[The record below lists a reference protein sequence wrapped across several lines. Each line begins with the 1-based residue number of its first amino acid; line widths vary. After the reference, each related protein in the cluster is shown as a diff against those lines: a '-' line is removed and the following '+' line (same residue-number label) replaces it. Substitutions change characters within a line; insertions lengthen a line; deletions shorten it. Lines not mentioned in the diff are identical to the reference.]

1 MGPLG
6 SSFVVVMPKQRYSA
20 PWSNMNS
27 VEQTHTLTIWFRRT
41 IVRGLPFW
49 EKYSTKFPF
58 GKNSQYWYYII
69 REYKLAVFQ
78 SLEMIYAKIHAIR
91 CDHEFALSELICFT
105 LQNCIFTTVKY
116 LYNVLVIGNSSPSHD
131 PSWQLDCIGTINQLF
146 EVN

>member
-1 MGPLG
+1 MELG
-6 SSFVVVMPKQRYSA
+6 VGTVVLIQ
-20 PWSNMNS
+20 
-27 VEQTHTLTIWFRRT
+27 
-41 IVRGLPFW
+41 
-49 EKYSTKFPF
+49 KYSTKFPF

-78 SLEMIYAKIHAIR
+78 SLEMIYAKFHAIR

-131 PSWQLDCIGTINQLF
+131 PS
-146 EVN
+146 